1 MQPVEPRRIKKCW
14 LNKGKTIPHQVFE
27 ATYTYKTFSKNL
39 LVMDSIVKKYS
50 KKIDLQN
57 DPIAVFQANL
67 RPTNYFGNSTNIVIL
82 GLNDVCKAFLRLMI
96 FSWHNL
102 R

>member
-1 MQPVEPRRIKKCW
+1 MQPLEPRRIKRNW
-14 LNKGKTIPHQVFE
+14 FNKAKSVPLEISDS
-27 ATYTYKTFSKNL
+27 TYKAFKQNL
-39 LVMDSIVKKYS
+39 LAKDSIVKKDN
-50 KKIDLQN
+50 KEMDLLN

-82 GLNDVCKAFLRLMI
+82 GLDNVCKAFLRLMI